1 MASYLEEGMVIGV
14 GDASV
19 DKKMAS
25 HAYVLESRD
34 ETVSIRGAAPVDNDV
49 DDVSSNR
56 AEGCS
61 VLAIIT
67 MATAL
72 STYYE
77 LNSPSITVY
86 CDNDE
91 ALRYRDY
98 TKSTYSKLVMRD
110 IDIKLEVSHFF
121 KNSPLQIRFETVQG
135 HADDSESFVHEDA
148 PQEVRRN
155 IDMDKHAK
163 SFLVNSPAHFTPNR
177 RPTMFHAQKIAL
189 FLQGTLITGDIPRQ
203 ISLHKYGH
211 TLEDRIQKSLKILS
225 IQLEHI
231 EWEGLEIAYRK
242 LSGSEKISRMKIMHK
257 CLPTRSVLSSR
268 DGSPSPI
275 CVRCEKQHE
284 TFIHIFQCKCQQNK
298 ANHRQCIA
306 KLRQNLRRALTH
318 PLIVNAID
326 MLLTGFHMGRKSPYA
341 RPPLGDATKIRA
353 VEQVYRQQQ
362 CLGAEALAR
371 GFVSRN

>member
-1 MASYLEEGMVIGV
+1 LASYLEEGMVIGV

-25 HAYVLESRD
+25 QAYVLESRD
-34 ETVSIRGAAPVDNDV
+34 ETVSTRGAAPVDNDV

-77 LNSPSITVY
+77 LHSPSITVY
-86 CDNDE
+86 CDNDK

-98 TKSTYSKLVMRD
+98 TNSTYSKLVMRD
-110 IDIKLEVSHFF
+110 IDIKLEVSHFL
-121 KNSPLQIRFETVQG
+121 KNSPLKIRFETVQG
-135 HADDSESFVHEDA
+135 HADDSESFVYEDA

-211 TLEDRIQKSLKILS
+211 TLEDRIQKSLKISS

-242 LSGSEKISRMKIMHK
+242 LSGSE
-257 CLPTRSVLSSR
+257 
-268 DGSPSPI
+268 
-275 CVRCEKQHE
+275 
-284 TFIHIFQCKCQQNK
+284 
-298 ANHRQCIA
+298 
-306 KLRQNLRRALTH
+306 
-318 PLIVNAID
+318 
-326 MLLTGFHMGRKSPYA
+326 
-341 RPPLGDATKIRA
+341 
-353 VEQVYRQQQ
+353 
-362 CLGAEALAR
+362 
-371 GFVSRN
+371 